1 MAGNRLRN
9 GLISL
14 QRVLQGLNWRVA
26 PVLALLLYLLL
37 SQTRKVRSS
46 GSVDVRLEHER
57 RYSGFTGM
65 DTFRSI
71 EGRPYDMLYNT
82 AVERPPNGSTA
93 PLRDIIAVLLQRV
106 EREPACAFVRMVH
119 SALVGSPADVVLFH
133 GSYPLR
139 SDLHAIRAAS
149 PRRVDFVNVDGVFER
164 YSADIRAVD
173 PYLADPTFVK
183 RSKWAYYNMIR
194 FWFYDVFC
202 VPMVASGV
210 RYVLRLDDDSYFPRA
225 PLGGADLF
233 AQMSQRGAVYLW
245 NEVQVDLP
253 HVVLGLQNFTTAY
266 VREHALE
273 PRSGRPVAEL
283 FPRGSCYMYFN
294 NFEVSSVA
302 FFRSAPVRC
311 WSEAVLLSGGLH
323 RHRWGDAPLRY
334 ITMVSPSIHPQPH
347 TCSPT
352 PCRCRPCSPTA
363 RRCFLGRR
371 WGSPIATLT
380 IATRHGRRGW
390 PTCAAGG
397 PERSARARGR
407 GSRGGVDFVPLYK
420 TYTVPPFRRSALFR
434 LASGSRAND
443 SSCHSHI

>member
-119 SALVGSPADVVLFH
+119 SALVDSPADVVLFH

-173 PYLADPTFVK
+173 PYLTDPTFVK

-294 NFEVSSVA
+294 NFEVSSVV
-302 FFRSAPVRC
+302 FFRSAPVRR

-334 ITMVSPSIHPQPH
+334 ITMVSPSIHHNH
-347 TCSPT
+347 TL
-352 PCRCRPCSPTA
+352 A
-363 RRCFLGRR
+363 HLRR
-371 WGSPIATLT
+371 A
-380 IATRHGRRGW
+380 
-390 PTCAAGG
+390 AAGLVRRPRG
-397 PERSARARGR
+397 GASSAGAGGRLLPRSRLRLALAEEDGLPAPLVGQGGRRARGVEEVEEVSILCLCINLHCTAISKECTFS
-407 GSRGGVDFVPLYK
+407 SRLWKPCK
-420 TYTVPPFRRSALFR
+420 
-434 LASGSRAND
+434 
-443 SSCHSHI
+443 